1 MKQFIGL
8 ISTIFLSILATAQ
21 AGTGHWNIE
30 KGRALQG
37 YDAVSYHTQHKA
49 VKGDSRFAISHRG
62 VEWLF
67 SSAANKEA
75 FKKNP
80 TTYEPAYG
88 GWCAFAMGDYG
99 KKVEVDP
106 ETFKLIDGKLYL
118 FYNKYFNNTLVS
130 WNKNESV
137 LKTQGDANWEKIIR

>member
-1 MKQFIGL
+1 MIQFISL
-8 ISTIFLSILATAQ
+8 ISTIFFSIMATAQ
-21 AGTGHWNIE
+21 AGAGHWNIE
-30 KGRALQG
+30 KGSPLQG

-49 VKGDSRFAISHRG
+49 VKGDSRFVVSHRG
-62 VEWLF
+62 VEWYF

-80 TTYEPAYG
+80 AAYEPAYG